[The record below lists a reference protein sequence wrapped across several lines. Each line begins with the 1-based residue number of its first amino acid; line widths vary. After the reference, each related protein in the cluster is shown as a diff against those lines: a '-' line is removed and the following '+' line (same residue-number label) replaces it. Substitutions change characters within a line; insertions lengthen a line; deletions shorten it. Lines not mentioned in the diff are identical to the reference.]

1 MYSPAFFRTSPTPF
15 FSALCSHFTCNDND
29 TSDEQTYYPVLS
41 MNTRTS
47 KESALPKQQ
56 KQLSSKK
63 SAPYSNKKNGST
75 PPPPLNDNSLVKSSA
90 ATVTLP
96 PLQLQLHYNPTKISP
111 QQAAK
116 KEKTRQ
122 YNKAHREK
130 LKRDGKLEDH
140 KERIR
145 QYNAKRRQ
153 ALNTMARE
161 NGLSVRK
168 MEQTLK
174 ETKKSTGVDLL
185 SKAIHGEKK
194 ESYLHSKILPGKMIS
209 NDNTS
214 LQHMTSCQPHRSNA
228 TDCTPNK
235 ANATAVA
242 ASQQQQ
248 HQTQPCPPSSSSTS
262 PPPSLSNPSCDTG
275 DNKMLRGEEQLLKAT
290 VEQNP
295 AKNNDTPAVKKKNK
309 RKATVSPDVT
319 VVTTPAN
326 NNNKAKVARPTPTPA
341 RGGGQQQPT
350 TPSQAS
356 TTTTSSTPA
365 IVVETEKRKKDKH
378 NHHNRVYRDKLKQ
391 DKRRYEEHK
400 EKARQYNER
409 RRKKLRAMAKEVGV
423 SMKEM
428 EKTIKEAKII
438 SALTIT
444 ASKEAETSSCCLL
457 STPQKDVPHVIGRVS
472 PPQEEDEHHH
482 DHHQRRERLNSLD
495 ILSNAAS
502 ILLSQQPMSTDSSNA
517 TPSSPT
523 RQFRAVS
530 EDNFESD

>member
-1 MYSPAFFRTSPTPF
+1 
-15 FSALCSHFTCNDND
+15 
-29 TSDEQTYYPVLS
+29 
-41 MNTRTS
+41 MNTRTN
-47 KESALPKQQ
+47 KEPALPKQQ

-75 PPPPLNDNSLVKSSA
+75 PPLNDNSLVKSSET
-90 ATVTLP
+90 TVTLP
-96 PLQLQLHYNPTKISP
+96 PLQQHHNPTKISP

-140 KERIR
+140 KERVR

-185 SKAIHGEKK
+185 SEAIHGEKK
-194 ESYLHSKILPGKMIS
+194 ESYLHSKILPATLSDKMIS

-235 ANATAVA
+235 ATATAVA
-242 ASQQQQ
+242 ASQQQAPQ
-248 HQTQPCPPSSSSTS
+248 PSSSSPS
-262 PPPSLSNPSCDTG
+262 PPPSLSNPSCDTTG
-275 DNKMLRGEEQLLKAT
+275 NNKMLRGEAQLLKA
-290 VEQNP
+290 VEQKP
-295 AKNNDTPAVKKKNK
+295 AKDNNTPAVKKKNK

-319 VVTTPAN
+319 VTTPAN
-326 NNNKAKVARPTPTPA
+326 KNNKAKVARPTPTPA
-341 RGGGQQQPT
+341 RGGGQQQQPT
-350 TPSQAS
+350 TPSQQAS
-356 TTTTSSTPA
+356 TTTTPV

-378 NHHNRVYRDKLKQ
+378 NHHNRIYRDKLKQ

-409 RRKKLRAMAKEVGV
+409 RRKKLRAMAQEVGM

-472 PPQEEDEHHH
+472 PPQEENDHHH
-482 DHHQRRERLNSLD
+482 QQRERANSSLD

>member
-1 MYSPAFFRTSPTPF
+1 
-15 FSALCSHFTCNDND
+15 
-29 TSDEQTYYPVLS
+29 
-41 MNTRTS
+41 MNTRTN
-47 KESALPKQQ
+47 KKSALPIQQ
-56 KQLSSKK
+56 KQLSSKT
-63 SAPYSNKKNGST
+63 SVPHSNKKNGST
-75 PPPPLNDNSLVKSSA
+75 PPPLNNRLVSA
-90 ATVTLP
+90 TTVTLP
-96 PLQLQLHYNPTKISP
+96 SLQQHHYPTKISP

-122 YNKAHREK
+122 YNKAHRDK

-140 KERIR
+140 KERVR
-145 QYNAKRRQ
+145 VYNAKRRQ

-185 SKAIHGEKK
+185 SKAIHGEKE
-194 ESYLHSKILPGKMIS
+194 ESYLHSKILPTLSDKMIS

-214 LQHMTSCQPHRSNA
+214 LQLMTPKAISTSA
-228 TDCTPNK
+228 T
-235 ANATAVA
+235 
-242 ASQQQQ
+242 SQQQQ
-248 HQTQPCPPSSSSTS
+248 QQAQPSPPSSSSPS
-262 PPPSLSNPSCDTG
+262 PRLPSLSNPSCDTG
-275 DNKMLRGEEQLLKAT
+275 DNKMLRGEAQLLKA
-290 VEQNP
+290 VEQKP

-326 NNNKAKVARPTPTPA
+326 NNKATKVARPTPTPA
-341 RGGGQQQPT
+341 RGGGQQKQPT
-350 TPSQAS
+350 TPSQQAS
-356 TTTTSSTPA
+356 TTTPV
-365 IVVETEKRKKDKH
+365 IVFETEKRKKDKH

-409 RRKKLRAMAKEVGV
+409 RRKKLRAMAKEAGV

-444 ASKEAETSSCCLL
+444 ASKEAETSSCSLL
-457 STPQKDVPHVIGRVS
+457 STPRKDVPHVIGRVS
-472 PPQEEDEHHH
+472 PPQEEDDRRD
-482 DHHQRRERLNSLD
+482 DHEQRRERLNSLD

-502 ILLSQQPMSTDSSNA
+502 ILLSQQP
-517 TPSSPT
+517 PSSPT

>member
-1 MYSPAFFRTSPTPF
+1 
-15 FSALCSHFTCNDND
+15 
-29 TSDEQTYYPVLS
+29 
-41 MNTRTS
+41 
-47 KESALPKQQ
+47 
-56 KQLSSKK
+56 
-63 SAPYSNKKNGST
+63 
-75 PPPPLNDNSLVKSSA
+75 
-90 ATVTLP
+90 
-96 PLQLQLHYNPTKISP
+96 
-111 QQAAK
+111 
-116 KEKTRQ
+116 
-122 YNKAHREK
+122 
-130 LKRDGKLEDH
+130 
-140 KERIR
+140 
-145 QYNAKRRQ
+145 
-153 ALNTMARE
+153 MARE

-194 ESYLHSKILPGKMIS
+194 ESYLHSKILPTMSDKMIS

-214 LQHMTSCQPHRSNA
+214 LQHMTSSQPHRSNA
-228 TDCTPNK
+228 TDFTPNK

-248 HQTQPCPPSSSSTS
+248 HQAQPCPPSSSSPS

-275 DNKMLRGEEQLLKAT
+275 DNKMLRGEAQLLKAT
-290 VEQNP
+290 EQKP
-295 AKNNDTPAVKKKNK
+295 VKNNDTPAVKKKNK

-326 NNNKAKVARPTPTPA
+326 NSNKAKAKVARPTPTPA
-341 RGGGQQQPT
+341 RGGGQQKQPT
-350 TPSQAS
+350 TPSQQAS
-356 TTTTSSTPA
+356 AATTTTPA
-365 IVVETEKRKKDKH
+365 IVVVETEKRKKDKH

-472 PPQEEDEHHH
+472 PPQEEDDHHH
-482 DHHQRRERLNSLD
+482 DHHLRRERLNSLD

-502 ILLSQQPMSTDSSNA
+502 ILLSQQPMSTTDSSNA